1 MFKKIVKFI
10 LLVMMIIGTFIVV
23 VNFTEAD
30 IQGGEMK
37 VVTYYKN
44 VPACYGPPKDCN
56 DFTQPTE

>member
-30 IQGGEMK
+30 LQCEGFK
-37 VVTYYKN
+37 VVTYYPN
-44 VPACYGPPKDCN
+44 VPACDGPPKDCN
-56 DFTQPTE
+56 DFTDPE